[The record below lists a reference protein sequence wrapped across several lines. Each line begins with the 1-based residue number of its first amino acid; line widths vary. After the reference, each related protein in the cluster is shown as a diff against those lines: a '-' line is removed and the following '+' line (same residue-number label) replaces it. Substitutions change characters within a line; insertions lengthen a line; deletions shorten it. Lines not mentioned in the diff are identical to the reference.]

1 MCVCLIEY
9 THTYTDWPTPLH
21 ALHSQTTKQTKQT
34 QNRVLSDNNAK
45 SSSNGTGNVS
55 LAAAKQWGREEAERG
70 LTLAGL
76 LVVDCPLKKDTAGVI
91 RELQVCVCG
100 SVVMM
105 FLPF

>member
-1 MCVCLIEY
+1 M
-9 THTYTDWPTPLH
+9 
-21 ALHSQTTKQTKQT
+21 
-34 QNRVLSDNNAK
+34 
-45 SSSNGTGNVS
+45 S